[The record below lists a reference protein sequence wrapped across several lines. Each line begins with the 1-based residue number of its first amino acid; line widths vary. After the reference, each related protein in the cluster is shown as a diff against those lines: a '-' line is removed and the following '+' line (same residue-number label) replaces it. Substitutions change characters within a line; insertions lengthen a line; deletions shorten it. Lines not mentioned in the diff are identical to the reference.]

1 MRQDEGVLEGRIVSI
16 RKEGKS
22 MWVKVSIRGVII
34 EALADLVED
43 LRVGD
48 RVLLHGKI
56 VLAKL
61 KEGADVNGGDGP

>member
-1 MRQDEGVLEGRIVSI
+1 MRRDEGVLEGKVVAI

-43 LRVGD
+43 LKVGD
-48 RVLLHGKI
+48 RVLVHGKV
-56 VLAKL
+56 VLAKVFSAS
-61 KEGADVNGGDGP
+61 KNP